1 MPVLGQFSGH
11 ILQPLTLKFSLDLR
25 LKISMMSFASE
36 TFHCSL
42 LFLSLFTII
51 CQTFAKPSQDVANS
65 TSVPKQTQHCNNVY
79 FYEAP
84 NKEIA
89 KLLQK
94 ITKQLTQ
101 VQNDVNILKGNKTS
115 SKGKAL
121 TSVIFLVLT
130 NRLQIFM
137 SSGFYFRN
145 KDYGQFAT
153 SIQLSVYQKFR
164 YRQNFYPFF
173 LRKRKE
179 FQIENHYRGMY
190 ILYC

>member
-1 MPVLGQFSGH
+1 MAFHSE
-11 ILQPLTLKFSLDLR
+11 
-25 LKISMMSFASE
+25 AS
-36 TFHCSL
+36 FHCSL
-42 LFLSLFTII
+42 LFLPLFTII
-51 CQTFAKPSQDVANS
+51 CQTLAKPSQNAANS

-121 TSVIFLVLT
+121 SGVIFLVVT

-137 SSGFYFRN
+137 SSGFFFRN

-153 SIQLSVYQKFR
+153 SIQILIKKKITSLSKLSV
-164 YRQNFYPFF
+164 
-173 LRKRKE
+173 
-179 FQIENHYRGMY
+179 
-190 ILYC
+190 

>member
-11 ILQPLTLKFSLDLR
+11 ILQPLTLKFILDLR
-25 LKISMMSFASE
+25 PKISMMAFHSEAS
-36 TFHCSL
+36 FHCSL

-51 CQTFAKPSQDVANS
+51 CQTLAKPSQNAANS

-101 VQNDVNILKGNKTS
+101 VKNDVNILKGNKTS

-121 TSVIFLVLT
+121 TGVIFLVVT

-153 SIQLSVYQKFR
+153 SIQILIKNKITSLSKLSV
-164 YRQNFYPFF
+164 
-173 LRKRKE
+173 
-179 FQIENHYRGMY
+179 
-190 ILYC
+190 

>member
-1 MPVLGQFSGH
+1 
-11 ILQPLTLKFSLDLR
+11 
-25 LKISMMSFASE
+25 MSSASK
-36 TFHCSL
+36 TIFHCSL

-84 NKEIA
+84 NKDIA

-130 NRLQIFM
+130 NRLQIFI

-179 FQIENHYRGMY
+179 LQIENHYRGMY

>member
-1 MPVLGQFSGH
+1 MKPQNIIESRTVADKYASTRSVFWTYPSA
-11 ILQPLTLKFSLDLR
+11 TLKLSLDLR
-25 LKISMMSFASE
+25 LKILMMSFASK
-36 TFHCSL
+36 TIFHCSL

-130 NRLQIFM
+130 NRLQIFI
-137 SSGFYFRN
+137 SCWH
-145 KDYGQFAT
+145 KT
-153 SIQLSVYQKFR
+153 
-164 YRQNFYPFF
+164 
-173 LRKRKE
+173 
-179 FQIENHYRGMY
+179 RGDFEA
-190 ILYC
+190 I

>member
-1 MPVLGQFSGH
+1 
-11 ILQPLTLKFSLDLR
+11 
-25 LKISMMSFASE
+25 MMSSASK
-36 TFHCSL
+36 TIFHCSL

-121 TSVIFLVLT
+121 ASVIFLVLT

-145 KDYGQFAT
+145 LYYG
-153 SIQLSVYQKFR
+153 SIQFFSFLSFQL
-164 YRQNFYPFF
+164 NFTPVAV
-173 LRKRKE
+173 LE
-179 FQIENHYRGMY
+179 CCENNSIAKH
-190 ILYC
+190 